1 MSSGQ
6 GQTRVV
12 TRGEVDERFF
22 MAGAALLLAMLT
34 WLGAMVHIPLRP
46 FGVPMT
52 LQTLFVVLAALS
64 VGPRVG
70 MLAMVTYIVIGAL
83 GVPVF
88 SDGGAGLATI
98 FGQTGGYILGFLLAQ
113 PAANWFVRR
122 RDRTI
127 RRWPFILLG
136 ALAAHLV
143 IFSIG
148 VPWLWLIRRIDPV
161 APGISW
167 ASAIYGGF
175 VVFIPGM
182 LLKSI
187 AATVLGVW
195 LAPIS
200 ARRGW

>member
-6 GQTRVV
+6 SQTRLM
-12 TRGEVDERFF
+12 RRDAVDERLH
-22 MAGAALLLAMLT
+22 MAGAAVLLAMLT

-52 LQTLFVVLAALS
+52 LQTLFVVLAALA

-70 MLAMVTYIVIGAL
+70 MLAMVTYIIAGAI

-88 SDGGAGLATI
+88 SDGGAGLTTL
-98 FGQTGGYILGFLLAQ
+98 FGQTGGYILGFLAAQ
-113 PAANWFVRR
+113 PVANWFVRR

-127 RRWPFILLG
+127 RRWPYILCG

-143 IFSIG
+143 IFTLG
-148 VPWLWLIRRIDPV
+148 VPWIWMTRRLDPD
-161 APGISW
+161 AAAITW
-167 ASAIYGGF
+167 SAAVSGGF

-182 LLKSI
+182 LLKSV
-187 AATVLGVW
+187 AATILGTW